1 MSVFKPIHVSAP
13 GNTMLMGE
21 HAVLFGHR
29 AIVCAVS
36 QRIAVQ
42 LTPRDDD
49 RVCIESSLA
58 HHESTLNEILSGQT
72 SPAELSFVLASIR
85 TVQPTRGFTLAITS
99 EFSHT
104 VGLGSSAAVTAACV
118 YAVMLYTHGDAPMID
133 VFDAGLRAIHDVQ
146 KRGSGSDLAA
156 SVFGGIVG
164 YTAEPRAI
172 TRLLQH
178 SDLSAHT
185 WPTLDLL
192 YCGYKTPTP
201 KVLEQVTQETEKF
214 PKLYEALYAQ
224 MHNVCVQA
232 EQAVISKDWQAL
244 GQLMNMYHGFMD
256 ALGVSDAKLSELV
269 YSARQLD
276 GVLGAKISGSGL
288 GDCIITLSDPTMKNE
303 HSVHALSNEQ
313 HIDAHISPQGLIL
326 HD

>member
-1 MSVFKPIHVSAP
+1 MSAFNPIHVSAP

-36 QRIAVQ
+36 QRMSVT
-42 LTPRDDD
+42 LTPRDDN
-49 RVCIESSLA
+49 VVSIESSLA
-58 HHESTLNEILSGQT
+58 HVDSTLNDVFSGQT
-72 SPAELSFVLASIR
+72 STPELSFVLASIR
-85 TVQPTRGFTLAITS
+85 AVQPTRGFTLAIES

-118 YAVMLYTHGDAPMID
+118 YAVMLYTHGDAPLMD

-185 WPTLDLL
+185 WPKLDLL

-201 KVLEQVTQETEKF
+201 KVLEHVSQEAEQF
-214 PKLYEALYAQ
+214 PNLYEALYAQ

-232 EQAVISKDWQAL
+232 EQAVVSQDWRAL

-269 YSARQLD
+269 YNARAID

-288 GDCIITLSDPTMKNE
+288 GDCIITLSDSTTQQE
-303 HSVHALSNEQ
+303 HRVNALSNEQ